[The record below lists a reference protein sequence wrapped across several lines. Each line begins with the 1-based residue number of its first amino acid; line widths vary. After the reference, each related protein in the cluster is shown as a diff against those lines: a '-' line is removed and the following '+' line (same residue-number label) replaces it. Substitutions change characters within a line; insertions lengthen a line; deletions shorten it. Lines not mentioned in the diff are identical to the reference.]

1 MLTTLT
7 IQNIVL
13 IDRLTLEPEKGLLAL
28 TGETGAGKSILLDAL
43 GLALGARADAGL
55 VRHGEDQANVT
66 AVFELP
72 QRHPL
77 HAFLKEKEINAG
89 EGLILRRT
97 LGKDGRS
104 KAFVNDAPVSAQ
116 LLKEIGAFLVEV
128 HGQFET
134 QGLLN
139 PETHLDVLDAYAGLS
154 ADTVDLKNTW
164 QDFRAARQKLEAA
177 TAESETLRLQ
187 EDYLRHAVGE
197 LEDLSPEAGEEDI
210 LAAKRAALRSRDK
223 VNEGL
228 GIAAEI
234 LAGEDG
240 IESLLARLENVL
252 SRLPESASREG
263 LLGTLRQTLPDIN
276 DLSYQIERIKNGK
289 DLGDE
294 TLEEVE
300 ERYFSLKECAK
311 KHRVTTDNLPR
322 LLDELK
328 EKLHLITDRDAAL
341 DRLSRDLEK
350 KRELY
355 VRKAEALSA
364 TRIKA
369 GKKLSKAV
377 NGELPDLKL
386 GGATFDLSFVRKEE
400 DGWNENGIDQVQF
413 VVATNPKTPPAPLHK
428 IASGGELSRFMLA
441 IKVIIAETGTIP
453 TLVFDEVDSGIG
465 GATADAV
472 ALRLFRLARK
482 YQVLAVTHSP
492 QVAVRAEHHFVVSKS
507 EKKGGVITAIT
518 PLPSEAARA
527 EEIAR
532 MISGAT
538 ITKEARA
545 AAVKLLESHA
555 A

>member
-13 IDRLTLEPEKGLLAL
+13 IDRLTLSAERGLLAL

-55 VRHGEDQANVT
+55 VRHGEEQASVT
-66 AVFELP
+66 AAFDLSP
-72 QRHPL
+72 RHPL
-77 HAFLKEKEINAG
+77 HAFLKEKEIDAA

-139 PETHLDVLDAYAGLS
+139 PETHLGVLDAYAGLGR
-154 ADTVDLKNTW
+154 DGDDLKAAW
-164 QDFRAARQKLEAA
+164 QAFRDARQRLEAA
-177 TAESETLRLQ
+177 TLESETLRLQ

-197 LEDLSPEAGEEDI
+197 LEDLSPEAGEEET
-210 LAAKRAALRSRDK
+210 LAAKRAALRARDK

-228 GIAAEI
+228 EAATEI
-234 LAGEDG
+234 LAGEGG
-240 IESLLARLENVL
+240 IESLLARLESVL
-252 SRLPESASREG
+252 SRLPESASREE
-263 LLGTLRQTLPDIN
+263 LLGTLRRALPDIN
-276 DLSYQIERIKNGK
+276 DLSYRIERIKNGK
-289 DLGDE
+289 DLGAE
-294 TLEEVE
+294 TLEDVE
-300 ERYFSLKECAK
+300 ERYFSLRECAK
-311 KHRVTTDNLPR
+311 KHRVTTDDLPR
-322 LLDELK
+322 LLIELK
-328 EKLHLITDRDAAL
+328 EKLNLITDRDATL

-355 VRKAEALSA
+355 VRKAETLSA
-364 TRIKA
+364 AREKA

-386 GGATFDLSFVRKEE
+386 GGACFDLSFDRKEE
-400 DGWNENGIDQVQF
+400 SGWNEKGIDQVQF

-441 IKVIIAETGTIP
+441 IKVIIAETGTVP

-492 QVAVRAEHHFVVSKS
+492 QVAARAEHHFAVSKS
-507 EKKGGVITAIT
+507 DKKGAVVTTIAL
-518 PLPSEAARA
+518 LPSEAARA

-545 AAVKLLESHA
+545 AAAKLLESHA